1 LNPSYHLWA
10 QQLTW
15 SNHHGF
21 CDKDISDLE
30 LTADYIL
37 FTNSEPPVNLSKGKE
52 KQYGVH
58 SNWQLR
64 DINLEADALGT
75 VPFNQHVQLSD
86 GHFNG

>member
-1 LNPSYHLWA
+1 M
-10 QQLTW
+10 
-15 SNHHGF
+15 
-21 CDKDISDLE
+21 
-30 LTADYIL
+30 
-37 FTNSEPPVNLSKGKE
+37 NSEPPVNLSKGKE